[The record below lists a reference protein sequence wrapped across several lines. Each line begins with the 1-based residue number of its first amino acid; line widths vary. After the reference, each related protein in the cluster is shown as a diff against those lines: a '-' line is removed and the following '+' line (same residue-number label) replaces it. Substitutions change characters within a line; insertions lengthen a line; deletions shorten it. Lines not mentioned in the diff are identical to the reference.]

1 MINNVAEAYK
11 RQQVMTA
18 TPEALTLM
26 LYNGA
31 LRFMK
36 EGMDAMEKK
45 DYEQCNTSLQK
56 AQKIIMEFQ
65 ATLKMEYEISH
76 QLMPLYDYVYNSL
89 VEANMKSNPAKVQES
104 IDLIKELRDAW
115 AEAMKKARQERGAS

>member
-1 MINNVAEAYK
+1 
-11 RQQVMTA
+11 
-18 TPEALTLM
+18 
-26 LYNGA
+26 
-31 LRFMK
+31 
-36 EGMDAMEKK
+36 
-45 DYEQCNTSLQK
+45 
-56 AQKIIMEFQ
+56 MEFQ

-89 VEANMKSNPAKVQES
+89 VEANMKSDPAKVQES